1 MKRFRPAN
9 TVTDDGAQG
18 ALPPLVELV
27 DMLEERH
34 PDLDAHGLRVE
45 AYSKAIA
52 RELGLPAPAVAR
64 VGVAAR
70 LHDIG
75 KAWIAPEILEKPGPL
90 TESEWCEI
98 RRHPSIGARLLQSA
112 ELHELAD
119 IVLAHHERPDA
130 LGYPH
135 GIPSGAA
142 PLEAQIVAVADA
154 YDAMLSPR
162 PYGPSLTDPE
172 ARAELR
178 RVAASQ
184 LDAYIVEAML
194 RVLET
199 APPAVPPRPAEAGAW
214 SPASH

>member
-9 TVTDDGAQG
+9 TVTADGARG
-18 ALPPLVELV
+18 ALPPLLELV
-27 DMLEERH
+27 DMLEARH

-45 AYSKAIA
+45 AYAKALA

-64 VGVAAR
+64 VGGAAR

-90 TESEWCEI
+90 TESEWREI
-98 RRHPSIGARLLQSA
+98 RRHPSIGARLLQSVA
-112 ELHELAD
+112 LYELAD

-135 GIPSGAA
+135 GVPSGAG
-142 PLEAQIVAVADA
+142 PLEGQIVAVTDA

-162 PYGPSLTDPE
+162 PYGPSLTEPE

-178 RVAASQ
+178 RVAGTQ
-184 LDAYIVEAML
+184 LDAFVVEAFL
-194 RVLET
+194 RVL
-199 APPAVPPRPAEAGAW
+199 ADGPPVVAARPSA
-214 SPASH
+214 STPQLPA